1 MLVEGDPMDLASLI
15 WLFFL
20 FSVLTPMLQQRIR
33 QSQRLAIIRQLER
46 KRGSRVI
53 TLIHRQESVSLLGI
67 PVTRYIDIDDSERVL
82 RAIKLTPPEMPL
94 DLVLHTPGGL
104 VLAAE
109 QIAQALVRHRGK
121 VTVFIPHYAM
131 SGGTLL
137 ALAADEIVMDDNA
150 VLGPV
155 DPQIGGYAAADI
167 LRVLEA
173 KPIAEVSDETVIRAE
188 MARKA
193 LAQVRQLVVEITTA
207 NGMPREKA
215 ETVASVLASGRWT
228 HDYPISV
235 EEAQRMGL
243 PVSTGM
249 PPEVYTL
256 MDLYPQPA
264 QQRPSV
270 QYIPIPYEREPQP
283 GPARR
288 RGR

>member
-1 MLVEGDPMDLASLI
+1 MELPN
-15 WLFFL
+15 LFWIFFI

-33 QSQRLAIIRQLER
+33 RAHRLSVIRQLEK
-46 KRGSRVI
+46 KRGSRVV
-53 TLIHRQESVSLLGI
+53 TLIHRQESVALLGI
-67 PVTRYIDIDDSERVL
+67 PVSRYIDIDDSERVL

-121 VTVFIPHYAM
+121 VTVFVPHYAM

-137 ALAADEIVMDDNA
+137 ALAADEIVMDENA

-167 LRVLEA
+167 LKVLEA
-173 KPIAEVSDETVIRAE
+173 KPIAEVSDETLIRAE

-193 LAQVRQLVVEITTA
+193 LGQVRRLVIEITTA
-207 NGMPREKA
+207 NGMPRERA
-215 ETVASVLASGRWT
+215 EAVADVLASGRWT
-228 HDYPISV
+228 HDFPISA
-235 EEAQRMGL
+235 EAAHNLGL
-243 PVSTGM
+243 PVRVGL
-249 PPEVYTL
+249 PAEVYTL
-256 MDLYPQPA
+256 MELYPQPT

-270 QYIPIPYEREPQP
+270 QYIPVPYEREREPQP
-283 GPARR
+283 PRR
-288 RGR
+288 RGL